1 MSQTLI
7 KEKKSK
13 NIYLALFLYWVILL
27 LWQNVRSAANRDTV
41 DTAIKAGLIFL
52 LSVYFFFQSRN
63 MHRNVLIVFFFYVF
77 LYAFTRIP
85 AATFELADVMYYF
98 FPLVLFLVTLGMGG
112 SFTITK
118 TELVRLGYML
128 TAAVLY
134 IVLFAIITQPEKF
147 LEAVKVQNAYGNELS
162 SFLASSHEFGYYLS
176 FGIVAAGLCLEL
188 DDHMNSV
195 RRAYLIIV
203 IVLFAISL
211 ILTFSRTAILA
222 FLSILLWYV
231 FASGKRKMKKIV
243 FVIVVIFALVIIC
256 IRPVREYT
264 IHVVFK
270 NNNDA
275 GREEMAYSGIQ
286 IFKNAPI
293 YQALFGYDRQRVYNY
308 LAVNFRHGNF
318 HNAYIQTL
326 VCNGV
331 IGLLFPLGCFAYG
344 VYHILRTQK
353 LAPEWKRLSNLFY
366 SFIAAMAIVMMF
378 QTTCLFASSIDSFF
392 LTFFC
397 FLLPIY
403 VDNAIIDGTFDP
415 ELQQKLKEEHEKK
428 KAAENKKKRF

>member
-13 NIYLALFLYWVILL
+13 NIYLALYLYWVVLL
-27 LWQNVRSAANRDTV
+27 AWQNLRSVANRDTV
-41 DTAIKAGLIFL
+41 DTAIKAGLILL
-52 LSVYFFFQSRN
+52 LSIYFFFQSTN

-77 LYAFTRIP
+77 VYAFTRIP
-85 AATFELADVMYYF
+85 AKTFELADVMYYF

-118 TELVRLGYML
+118 IELVRLCYLL
-128 TAAVLY
+128 TATVLY
-134 IVLFAIITQPEKF
+134 IVLFAIITQPEKYM
-147 LEAVKVQNAYGNELS
+147 EAVKVKNAYGNELS

-176 FGIVAAGLCLEL
+176 FGIVAAGLCFEL
-188 DDHMNSV
+188 DDRMNSV

-203 IVLFAISL
+203 FVLFVISL

-222 FLSILLWYV
+222 FLAILLWYI
-231 FASGKRKMKKIV
+231 FASGKRKLKKAV
-243 FVIVVIFALVIIC
+243 FAIAFVLALIILC
-256 IRPVREYT
+256 VKPIREYFML
-264 IHVVFK
+264 IVFK

-275 GREEMAYSGIQ
+275 GREEMATSGIQ

-293 YQALFGYDRQRVYNY
+293 FQALFGYDRKRVYNY
-308 LAVNFRHGNF
+308 LAVNFHHGSF

-326 VCNGV
+326 VCNGI
-331 IGLLFPLGCFAYG
+331 IGLPFLIGCLIFG
-344 VYHILRTQK
+344 VYHIARTSK

-366 SFIAAMAIVMMF
+366 SFIAALVIVMMF
-378 QTTCLFASSIDSFF
+378 QTSCLFASSIDSYF

-403 VDNAIIDGTFDP
+403 VDNAIIDGSFDP
-415 ELQQKLKEEHEKK
+415 KMQQKTNEGFTSEKR
-428 KAAENKKKRF
+428 N